1 MKSENTMKP
10 NIDKFNKIYLKAFGY
25 NPCPM
30 GEPELEKFYDL
41 VVMQCMEAAL
51 NPMNYD
57 STECGEDVATD
68 IAMVIQQSLSLS
80 IEKNKEKHHGS

>member
-1 MKSENTMKP
+1 MKP